1 MQDCT
6 APQSG
11 PLSTHTSSA
20 LYMKGVWCRSGGVP
34 LTAHCSLHCTTER
47 SVGPQ
52 VDGEGGHLVVC
63 LCLPDRL
70 CMPGPHSTSLS
81 HCTGPQPLLQ
91 GLSAALSMFECEGH
105 SVVCVCVFQGME
117 GLFTV
122 REGWKVRVCIPGW
135 SEVRRVEV
143 TMEQSV

>member
-20 LYMKGVWCRSGGVP
+20 LCMKGVWCRSGGVP

-52 VDGEGGHLVVC
+52 VDGEGGHAVVC
-63 LCLPDRL
+63 LCLPGRL
-70 CMPGPHSTSLS
+70 CQVPTPPHCHTAPV
-81 HCTGPQPLLQ
+81 PQPPQQ
-91 GLSAALSMFECEGH
+91 GLSAALNMCACGRCSPVPQQEG
-105 SVVCVCVFQGME
+105 CVPLSGELLLVQ
-117 GLFTV
+117 
-122 REGWKVRVCIPGW
+122 
-135 SEVRRVEV
+135 RRLIAISCCSSWNGRHCP
-143 TMEQSV
+143 Q